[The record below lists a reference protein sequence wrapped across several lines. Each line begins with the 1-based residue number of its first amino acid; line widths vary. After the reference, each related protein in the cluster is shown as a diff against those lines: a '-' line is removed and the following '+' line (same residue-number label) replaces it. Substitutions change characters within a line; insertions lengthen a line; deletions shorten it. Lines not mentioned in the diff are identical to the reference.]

1 MLCLTH
7 LFNLSIRLFITDHKF
22 LQKARHQTCLSWR
35 YHRNFVRLYHEFLSE
50 ILWDKIEKKL
60 NRSKL
65 LRFGA
70 LQNVQISRNQFLTEI
85 LLIGLTQELHK
96 QVSLQLTVEYPQII
110 TFCFPKHL
118 HTLVSLSET
127 LCMFWLVKPIIL
139 GTNKPMA
146 IWLLQQQTTLSTGLL
161 D

>member
-7 LFNLSIRLFITDHKF
+7 LFNLSIKLFITDHMF
-22 LQKARHQTCLSWR
+22 RQKVRHQTCLSWR

-50 ILWDKIEKKL
+50 ILWDKIEKNL

-85 LLIGLTQELHK
+85 LLIGLTQELH
-96 QVSLQLTVEYPQII
+96 
-110 TFCFPKHL
+110 
-118 HTLVSLSET
+118 
-127 LCMFWLVKPIIL
+127 
-139 GTNKPMA
+139 
-146 IWLLQQQTTLSTGLL
+146 
-161 D
+161 